1 MAKAV
6 PPQVNGIMDLTEEEV
21 LSVQAELIAI
31 QEAFEPDDYVAYCD
45 TQYLVSHYNDAHPDL
60 LINGDT
66 AEYCLSYVA
75 PEQQDPAEETP
86 VEDPPAE

>member
-21 LSVQAELIAI
+21 LSIQAELIAI
-31 QEAFEPDDYVAYCD
+31 QDAFEPDDYVVYCD
-45 TQYLVSHYNDAHPDL
+45 MQYLVSHYNDAHPEL

-66 AEYCLSYVA
+66 AEYCLQYVKE
-75 PEQQDPAEETP
+75 EQP
-86 VEDPPAE
+86 VEEDPTPENPPAE